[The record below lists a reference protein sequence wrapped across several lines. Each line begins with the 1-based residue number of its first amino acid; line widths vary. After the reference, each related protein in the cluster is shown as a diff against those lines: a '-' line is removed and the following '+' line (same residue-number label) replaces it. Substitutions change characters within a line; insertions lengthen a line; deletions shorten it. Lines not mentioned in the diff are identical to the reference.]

1 MSAAQA
7 GTPISRVDLH
17 LHSRASADTGNWVL
31 RQAVLP
37 ESFTEPLEG
46 VVTSTLTK
54 ASGRWAISRAPAGH
68 FTRWTSAGAAAG
80 DELVLHGF
88 THITPGGTSERERA
102 HLSATD
108 IGNRTELGRS
118 VLHGVGLAPGG
129 FVAPCYDHPR
139 TAHLARARSA
149 LTWWATRNGLYR
161 KGRRLLLPSLGL
173 GASSAL
179 KRATSPS
186 VARVAAAVLAPARS
200 LRLDLHPADL
210 DHRGLLAAAV
220 DVLDRLLDQG
230 RELTT
235 HARLVGAPPQ
245 TPGPVGRCSP
255 LRHRSF
261 THFEEASEFTSE
273 RHQPFSRGT
282 KT

>member
-1 MSAAQA
+1 MKQLVVAIHDVTPGSAGAVV
-7 GTPISRVDLH
+7 R
-17 LHSRASADTGNWVL
+17 L
-31 RQAVLP
+31 REMVA
-37 ESFTEPLEG
+37 
-46 VVTSTLTK
+46 
-54 ASGRWAISRAPAGH
+54 RRAPGPVSLLLVPRFLGDEPWRAGH
-68 FTRWTSAGAAAG
+68 FTRWTSARAAAG

-88 THITPGGTSERERA
+88 THITPGGTSERELA

-108 IGNRTELGRS
+108 IGNRIDLGRS

-139 TAHLARARSA
+139 TAHLACARSA

-186 VARVAAAVLAPARS
+186 VARAAAAVLAPARS

-245 TPGPVGRCSP
+245 TPEPVGGVHHFVTGRSHT
-255 LRHRSF
+255 LRKHPSSLPNVINRSQGGRRLESN
-261 THFEEASEFTSE
+261 H
-273 RHQPFSRGT
+273 P
-282 KT
+282 